1 MDREIY
7 ANEKSSTI
15 QVWIE
20 ELYKVT
26 PKKKKKKDVVEL
38 VVDREIHAND
48 KFSIRSSSIEN

>member
-26 PKKKKKKDVVEL
+26 PKKKKKDVVEL

>member
-15 QVWIE
+15 QEGIE

-26 PKKKKKKDVVEL
+26 QKKKIVVES
-38 VVDREIHAND
+38 VMDREIHANE

>member
-26 PKKKKKKDVVEL
+26 PKKKDVVEL